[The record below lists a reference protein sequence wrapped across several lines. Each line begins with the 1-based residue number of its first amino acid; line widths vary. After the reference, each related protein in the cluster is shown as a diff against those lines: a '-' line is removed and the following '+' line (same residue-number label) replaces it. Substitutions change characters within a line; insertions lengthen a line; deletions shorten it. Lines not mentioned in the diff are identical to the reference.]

1 MEGLIPYLIDVI
13 KKQHHKSPATTR
25 TYRRSFS
32 HSDSSNDRSYH
43 LLLGSSDSFGGSSHR
58 RTRSDLPPSVAATAA
73 EFSEY
78 RYGKDGFLV
87 SPRDPPSFLSAASP
101 AAKSAASS
109 HASQVS
115 RRNSNNIRKY

>member
-13 KKQHHKSPATTR
+13 KKQQHKSAPTTTG

-32 HSDSSNDRSYH
+32 HSDTSNDRSYH

-58 RTRSDLPPSVAATAA
+58 RTRSDLPPSLTAGA
-73 EFSEY
+73 EFSEH

-87 SPRDPPSFLSAASP
+87 SPRDPPPFLSAASSSP
-101 AAKSAASS
+101 TAKSVASS
-109 HASQVS
+109 HASRLVS
-115 RRNSNNIRKY
+115 RS